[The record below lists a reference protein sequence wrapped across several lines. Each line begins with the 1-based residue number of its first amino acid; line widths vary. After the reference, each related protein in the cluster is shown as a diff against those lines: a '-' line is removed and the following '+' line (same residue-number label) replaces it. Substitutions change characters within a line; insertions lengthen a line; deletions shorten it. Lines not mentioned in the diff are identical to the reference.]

1 MFHSFNQ
8 VYLTERGKTF
18 YENREDIQLLMYL
31 IITTSTSIITPTS
44 LSSLRLISLSLVDR
58 YSLTGSVEANF
69 KP

>member
-1 MFHSFNQ
+1 MLHSFNQ

-18 YENREDIQLLMYL
+18 YENREDIQLLYL

>member
-18 YENREDIQLLMYL
+18 YENREDIQLLYL

-69 KP
+69 KS